1 MFGAILGDII
11 GSPYEF
17 DMGNKSKDFP
27 LFRDGMAGTND
38 ADGTNGTGGGDGT
51 DAAGTTDGAG
61 YRNSGF
67 TDDTVMTIAVADGLK
82 MASRESFNDENVKK
96 CITEALIY
104 WGKKYPD
111 AGYGARFDAWL
122 NSDDHQPYNS
132 FGNGSAMRVS
142 SVGWIANSID
152 SARRLARASAEVTHN
167 HPEGIKGAEAV
178 ASAIFMSR
186 ANCTKEDIKTYI
198 VDQFGYDLSR
208 TCDEIRPDYHHVE
221 SCQETVPEAITAF
234 LEGEDFEDVIRTAV
248 SLGGDCDTLTAIAG
262 SIAEAYYGIPAEL
275 KYECYKRLD
284 EDLGTIL
291 SQFERSFQFNE
302 STACKYHPIYWFS
315 RDEEGFVQLERP
327 YAKPKKMTRKL
338 DGFDT
343 SAQALDGVRRANLY
357 LSSFGVWDI
366 AAFSAWMD
374 ATYGYGPLV
383 DGEGRKYTMTFTTP
397 QAADSSVYPFL
408 SKEAVER
415 ARANVET
422 FYADPM
428 LQLEWADF
436 ILHPVAVKVTDKGEA
451 IPVPMSEIDRAQIE
465 LAQQE
470 IFDFRKLKDMK
481 SNVICFYHEYDDYGC
496 FSNWYR
502 ADFEYAGRR
511 YTSVEQYMMY
521 QKVAMFGAWELA
533 ERIMAT
539 DDPAEIKKLGRS
551 EISAFDSEVWDKTCY
566 TIVKRGVF
574 AKFNQNPQLAEILLS
589 TGNKVLAEASAND
602 RKWGIG
608 VDCCDDVRFKV
619 SGWRGQNLLGRALME
634 VRAELRTAQLAA
646 QCRPADEPA
655 TLEYIDLKDVDF
667 PEWHM
672 TAGELRCIPQF
683 HNAIHAYSDTLDS
696 RSLRDSFLYEH
707 SLCEWEEIL
716 RGEMTAEEMSAGEMA
731 KVQTAPRAETM
742 AGVMP
747 EVKAKSLPAAG
758 FWEMKQ
764 EVWEMVKGH

>member
-27 LFRDGMAGTND
+27 LFRDD
-38 ADGTNGTGGGDGT
+38 T
-51 DAAGTTDGAG
+51 DAADTSG
-61 YRNSGF
+61 YRNSQF
-67 TDDTVMTIAVADGLK
+67 TDDTVMTIAVADGMK
-82 MASRESFNDENVKK
+82 KASRESFNDENVKK
-96 CITEALIY
+96 CITEALVY
-104 WGKKYPD
+104 WGKRYPD
-111 AGYGARFDAWL
+111 AGYGARFNAWL
-122 NSDDHQPYNS
+122 NSEDHQPYNS
-132 FGNGSAMRVS
+132 YGNGSAMRVS

-152 SARRLARASAEVTHN
+152 SARRLARATAEVTHN

-186 ANCTKEDIKTYI
+186 ANCTKEEIKTYI

-221 SCQETVPEAITAF
+221 SCQETVPEAIAAF
-234 LEGEDFEDVIRTAV
+234 LEGEDFEDVIRTAA

-302 STACKYHPIYWFS
+302 NTACKYHPIYWFS
-315 RDEEGFVQLERP
+315 KDEEGFVQLERP
-327 YAKPKKMTRKL
+327 YAKPNKMTRAL

-343 SAQALDGVRRANLY
+343 SVQALDGVRRANLY

-374 ATYGYGPLV
+374 STYGYGPLV
-383 DGEGRKYTMTFTTP
+383 DSEGRKYTLTFTTP

-408 SKEAVER
+408 SEEAVEQ
-415 ARANVET
+415 ARANVEA
-422 FYADPM
+422 FYADKM

-451 IPVPMSEIDRAQIE
+451 IPVAMSEIERAQIE
-465 LAQQE
+465 QAQQSS
-470 IFDFRKLKDMK
+470 FDFRKLKDMA

-502 ADFEYAGRR
+502 ADFEYAGRK

-521 QKVAMFGAWELA
+521 QKAAMFGARELA
-533 ERIMAT
+533 EQIMAT

-551 EISAFDSEVWDKTCY
+551 EIPAFDAEVWDKTCY

-574 AKFNQNPQLAEILLS
+574 AKFNQNPQLADLLLS
-589 TGNKVLAEASAND
+589 TGSKVLGEASLND

-608 VDCCDDVRFKV
+608 VDCCDDGRFKV
-619 SGWRGQNLLGRALME
+619 SGWKGQNLLGRALME
-634 VRAELRTAQLAA
+634 VRAELRAA
-646 QCRPADEPA
+646 QRAAQFRPADEPA
-655 TLEYIDLKDVDF
+655 TLEYVDLIDADF

-696 RSLRDSFLYEH
+696 RSLRDSFFYVH
-707 SLCEWEEIL
+707 SLCEWEEVL
-716 RGEMTAEEMSAGEMA
+716 RGEMTEMEIPAGEMA
-731 KVQTAPRAETM
+731 KAQEAARAEAM
-742 AGVMP
+742 ACVMP
-747 EVKAKSLPAAG
+747 AAVAKSLPAAG

-764 EVWEMVKGH
+764 EIWEMVKNHIN